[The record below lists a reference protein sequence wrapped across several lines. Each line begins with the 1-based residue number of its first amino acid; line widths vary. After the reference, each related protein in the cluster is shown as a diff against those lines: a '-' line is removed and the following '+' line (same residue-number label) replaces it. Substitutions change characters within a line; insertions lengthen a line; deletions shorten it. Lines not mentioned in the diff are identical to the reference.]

1 MLAQLSEATYINY
14 RVRRNKTGPRILC
27 SRSSPPQGRLQNIIN
42 LKVQPPGYVFV
53 IWKRFYPS
61 KMYTMRQ
68 IFHNYLKIDT
78 PSSTASTGLKT
89 VTIYRGKPPPSG
101 VDKEP
106 ARSCRRKRVSGDPV
120 IYIPSLLCSIRFK
133 RNCLALFPAERPR
146 TRVRLTSN
154 FVSFRAA

>member
-1 MLAQLSEATYINY
+1 MLAQLSKAAYVND
-14 RVRRNKTGPRILC
+14 RVRRNKTCPRILC
-27 SRSSPPQGRLQNIIN
+27 SRSSPPQGRLQNILN

-53 IWKRFYPS
+53 IWKKFYPS
-61 KMYTMRQ
+61 KMYTMSQ

-89 VTIYRGKPPPSG
+89 IPNCRGKPSPSG
-101 VDKEP
+101 VDKEL
-106 ARSCRRKRVSGDPV
+106 ARSCKRKRVSRDPV

-133 RNCLALFPAERPR
+133 SNFLAQFPAERPR
-146 TRVRLTSN
+146 TRARLTSN